1 MPPEIV
7 TIINS
12 IGLPGLIIIG
22 MWYILRQMDT
32 RNNEKDRLIYE
43 IVREG
48 QNRIEALVNMV
59 MEISRQD
66 AQNRAELKASLDM
79 LIEQLTRM
87 RDFCGKQNG

>member
-7 TIINS
+7 SLINQ
-12 IGLPGLIIIG
+12 IGFPGLVIAG
-22 MWYILRQMDT
+22 MWYLLKHIEA
-32 RNNEKDRLIYE
+32 RNNEKDRLIYD
-43 IVREG
+43 ILKEG

-59 MEISRQD
+59 LEISKQD

-87 RDFCGKQNG
+87 KDFCGKQN

>member
-1 MPPEIV
+1 MPPEII
-7 TIINS
+7 TIINQL
-12 IGLPGLIIIG
+12 GLPGVIIIG
-22 MWYILRQMDT
+22 MWYVLRHMEI
-32 RNNEKDRLIYE
+32 RNNEKDKLIYE
-43 IVREG
+43 ILREG

-59 MEISRQD
+59 LELSKQD